1 MKSKS
6 SSPKK
11 QKNRYTL
18 IVCSHVVTEQHDP
31 LLYRYASTYTQAQ
44 QVVKEHGI
52 PQSFVFDWVDDELVK
67 FVLWLAAEHLDG
79 RIKGNPPSTW
89 SFNGNNTPTT
99 QKAAKRLEAWIS
111 LVS

>member
-18 IVCSHVVTEQHDP
+18 VVCSSSSTEHDTTVHRYVSSY
-31 LLYRYASTYTQAQ
+31 LLAQ

-52 PQSFVFDWVDDELVK
+52 PQSFVFDCVDDELVR

-79 RIKGNPPSTW
+79 RIKGNPPVSW